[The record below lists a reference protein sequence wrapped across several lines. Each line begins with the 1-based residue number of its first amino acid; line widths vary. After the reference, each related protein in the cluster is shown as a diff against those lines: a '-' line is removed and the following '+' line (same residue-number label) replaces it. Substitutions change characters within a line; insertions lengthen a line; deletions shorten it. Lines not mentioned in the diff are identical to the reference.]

1 MWTRAEVKQRGKEAF
16 KRNYWKVVLVA
27 MLFTILSG
35 IGSLGNGITFKIN
48 DNQVSVS
55 DGIMEKEIIKNENSK
70 ENKYYDDYEE
80 DEIEKFLSGLDE
92 EDSNGEVS
100 IDEAIPMFIVIA
112 IAVMIVVLIAIAV
125 SMVIAAIIFNPLEV
139 GIKRFSIVNLNR
151 NAEVK
156 EAAFGFDNCY
166 KNVVNV
172 MFFRMLYTFL
182 WSLLFV
188 IPGIVKAYEYKMI
201 PYLLAENP
209 GMTKEQAFA
218 ESKRMMTGNKWKA
231 FVLDLSFIGWMLLAI
246 PTCGIIV
253 PFFVSPYIMMTNAA
267 LYEKLRYG
275 GTSPY
280 TGKTADFDYNQ
291 QYGYNQQYANNQQ
304 YGYNQQYAN
313 NQQYGYNQQYANNQ
327 QYGYNQQ
334 YANNEQYASN
344 EQYANNEQY
353 ASNEQQ
359 VETQQAGEEHL
370 SQNKDME

>member
-35 IGSLGNGITFKIN
+35 IGSLGNGITFNIN
-48 DNQVSVS
+48 DKEFSVS
-55 DGIMEKEIIKNENSK
+55 NGITENEIIKSENDK
-70 ENKYYDDYEE
+70 TEEYYDKYEE
-80 DEIEKFLSGLDE
+80 DAVEKFLSGLDE
-92 EDSNGEVS
+92 ADSDEEES
-100 IDEAIPMFIVIA
+100 IKKALPMIIVVAIS
-112 IAVMIVVLIAIAV
+112 VMIVALIAIAV
-125 SMVIAAIIFNPLEV
+125 SMVISAIIFNPLEV

-151 NAEVK
+151 NSEVK
-156 EAAFGFDNCY
+156 EVAFGFDNCY

-231 FVLDLSFIGWMLLAI
+231 FVLDLSFIGWILLAI
-246 PTCGIIV
+246 PTCGIII

-280 TGKTADFDYNQ
+280 TGKTAEFDYNQ
-291 QYGYNQQYANNQQ
+291 QYANNGQYGYNQQYTNNQQ
-304 YGYNQQYAN
+304 YGYNQQYTN
-313 NQQYGYNQQYANNQ
+313 NQQYVNN
-327 QYGYNQQ
+327 GQ
-334 YANNEQYASN
+334 YANNEQYT
-344 EQYANNEQY
+344 
-353 ASNEQQ
+353 SNEQQ
-359 VETQQAGEEHL
+359 AEEQQF
-370 SQNKDME
+370 SQDKDME